1 MITVVDY
8 GLGNIG
14 SILNMLRRI
23 GVKAESTSEIGKIAE
38 ADKLILPGVGS
49 FDSGVESLERM
60 NLLTELENTVLRRRV
75 PTLGICLGAQ
85 LLTRGSQEGKRS
97 GLGWI
102 QADTIRFF
110 SQKSDINLPVP
121 NMGWRNISVA
131 KLSPLFIDLPL
142 NPRFYFVHS
151 YHFVCDNPSDV
162 ICTADYGYNFTAA
175 FSKDNIYGVQFH
187 PEKSHKFGIKILSNF
202 AAI

>member
-1 MITVVDY
+1 
-8 GLGNIG
+8 
-14 SILNMLRRI
+14 
-23 GVKAESTSEIGKIAE
+23 
-38 ADKLILPGVGS
+38 
-49 FDSGVESLERM
+49 
-60 NLLTELENTVLRRRV
+60 
-75 PTLGICLGAQ
+75 
-85 LLTRGSQEGKRS
+85 
-97 GLGWI
+97 
-102 QADTIRFF
+102 
-110 SQKSDINLPVP
+110 
-121 NMGWRNISVA
+121 MGWRNISVA

>member
-1 MITVVDY
+1 
-8 GLGNIG
+8 
-14 SILNMLRRI
+14 
-23 GVKAESTSEIGKIAE
+23 
-38 ADKLILPGVGS
+38 
-49 FDSGVESLERM
+49 M